1 MYKKAI
7 DHPLYFSPSEKRGI
21 FLLLMICLILHLLPH
36 AYTTWMMEPPK
47 AEDTSLVNAFAASL
61 QFEKVEDK
69 AEQKL
74 NAVQEMFRFN
84 PNTLNEEGWQR
95 LGVSAKSAAS
105 IRKYISKGGRF
116 HQPEDLYKM
125 YGLPR
130 ALVDTLILYVDI
142 PQKPIIA
149 ERKFIHSPKQYPSK
163 PIDIN
168 IADSAAFESLPGIG
182 PVLARRIVLFREKLG
197 GFYKVEQVGET
208 FGLADSV
215 FQKIRSRMEMGQ
227 YSLKKININKV
238 TWEELKMHPYIG
250 YKKATA
256 MIAYRKEHGSFSEVD
271 DIMKIVLFSEVDYHK
286 LKPYLAIQ

>member
-1 MYKKAI
+1 MHKKAI

-36 AYTTWMMEPPK
+36 AYATWMMEPPK

-69 AEQKL
+69 AEHKL
-74 NAVQEMFRFN
+74 NRVAELFRFN

-95 LGVSAKSAAS
+95 LGVSAKSATS

-116 HQPEDLYKM
+116 YQPQDLYKI
-125 YGLPR
+125 YGLSR
-130 ALVDTLILYVDI
+130 ELVDTLIPYIDI
-142 PQKPIIA
+142 PQKHILN

-168 IADSAAFESLPGIG
+168 LADSASFESLPGIG
-182 PVLARRIVLFREKLG
+182 PVLARRIVLFRDKLG

-215 FQKIRSRMEMGQ
+215 FQKIRSRMVYSHQ
-227 YSLKKININKV
+227 SLKKININTA
-238 TWEELKMHPYIG
+238 TWEDLKSHPYIG

-256 MIAYRKEHGSFSEVD
+256 IMAYRKEHVSFSNVD
-271 DIMKIVLFSEVDYHK
+271 DIMKIVMFSEEDYHK
-286 LKPYLAIQ
+286 LKPYLAIE